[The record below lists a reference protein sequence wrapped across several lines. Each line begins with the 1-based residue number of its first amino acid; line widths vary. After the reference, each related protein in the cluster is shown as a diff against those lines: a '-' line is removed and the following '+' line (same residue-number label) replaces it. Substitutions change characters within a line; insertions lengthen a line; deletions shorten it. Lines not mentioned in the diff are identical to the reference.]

1 MEITKTMVENWLE
14 TYLSNNPNADSFD
27 LTMAAM
33 SYGFA
38 LASKKEEVVSPRQEQ
53 YDDYEKENG
62 RDERIMREWFDEQP
76 FNILEQIVGRKY
88 TEFDD
93 EDGYQEFVDYCE
105 DFWNGLS
112 GSERRNIFNK
122 FCGCEG
128 YCGRNDHEIKDTD
141 FGDVYIEDGLL
152 YCMGGEV
159 WYHLP
164 NIDMTDDEIRR
175 FIHELYEFEK

>member
-14 TYLSNNPNADSFD
+14 TYLSNNPNADSFEMA
-27 LTMAAM
+27 MAAM
-33 SYGFA
+33 HYGYA
-38 LASKKEEVVSPRQEQ
+38 CATAIKQATTPRQDEL
-53 YDDYEKENG
+53 DDYEKENG
-62 RDERIMREWFDEQP
+62 RDERIMKEWFDEQP
-76 FNILEQIVGRKY
+76 FNILEQMVGRKY
-88 TEFDD
+88 TEFND

-105 DFWNGLS
+105 EWWNGLS
-112 GSERRNIFNK
+112 YSGRREVFNK

-128 YCGRNDHEIKDTD
+128 YCGRHDREIKDTD

-152 YCMGGEV
+152 YVMGGEA

-164 NIDMTDDEIRR
+164 KIDMTDDEVRS